1 MAAIYLTHPKH
12 GIKVATSEHE
22 ANHDKANG
30 WSECSDPRSLVE
42 KQEAA
47 PAAPVTPSLVPSG
60 LPPGLATGGAAT
72 GVVTT
77 APAGL
82 PGTSELAADFPGR
95 EALTEAGLLT
105 WASLVGKSKEELMS
119 IKGIGDA
126 TATEILSILEG

>member
-12 GIKVATSEHE
+12 GVKVATSEHE

-60 LPPGLATGGAAT
+60 LPPGLATG
-72 GVVTT
+72 VVTT

-119 IKGIGDA
+119 VKGIGDA
-126 TATEILSILEG
+126 TATKILGILEG

>member
-12 GIKVATSEHE
+12 GVKVATSEHE

-47 PAAPVTPSLVPSG
+47 PAAPVTPSLAPSG
-60 LPPGLATGGAAT
+60 LPPGLAT

-119 IKGIGDA
+119 VKGIGDA
-126 TATEILSILEG
+126 TATKILGILEG

>member
-12 GIKVATSEHE
+12 GVKVATSEHE

-47 PAAPVTPSLVPSG
+47 PAAPVSPSLVPGG

-72 GVVTT
+72 GVTT
-77 APAGL
+77 FPPGL
-82 PGTSELAADFPGR
+82 PAASELAADFPGR
-95 EALTEAGLLT
+95 ESLTEAGLLT